1 MTQQKLALFIDAN
14 STPAEGIEY
23 IMTTLASYGQVTI
36 KRAYGNWKSRGL
48 NAWEN
53 VLHDHAIQPIQQF
66 DQEGKETHD
75 IALTIEIMDVLYT
88 KDIDTYCIVS
98 SHTDFARL
106 ATRLMNDSKT
116 VIGAGTDQSPESFIK
131 SCSSFLNLS
140 TLSNNAASTTKRTTT
155 TKAASKTT
163 TAAKKTTTKGTT
175 KPKTTSRAS
184 TTKKTTKKPASRAKN
199 PTKKQ
204 ERPSLLGKLKN
215 AITSGSH

>member
-23 IMTTLASYGQVTI
+23 IMATLSSYGQVSI

-48 NAWEN
+48 NVWET
-53 VLHDHAIQPIQQF
+53 VLHEHAIQPIQQF
-66 DQEGKETHD
+66 DLEGKETHD
-75 IALTIEIMDVLYT
+75 IALTIEIMDILYT

-106 ATRLMNDSKT
+106 ATRLMNDGKT

-140 TLSNNAASTTKRTTT
+140 TLTDN
-155 TKAASKTT
+155 AASKTKRVPA
-163 TAAKKTTTKGTT
+163 AAKSATTTKKAAATTKGTT
-175 KPKTTSRAS
+175 KPKTTTRAS
-184 TTKKTTKKPASRAKN
+184 TAKKTTKKPASRAKK

-204 ERPSLLGKLKN
+204 EKPSLLGKLKKVL
-215 AITSGSH
+215 G

>member
-23 IMTTLASYGQVTI
+23 IMATLSSYGQVSI

-48 NAWEN
+48 NVWET
-53 VLHDHAIQPIQQF
+53 VLHEHAIQPIQQF
-66 DQEGKETHD
+66 DLEGKETHD
-75 IALTIEIMDVLYT
+75 IALTIEIMDILYT

-106 ATRLMNDSKT
+106 ATRLMNDGKT

-140 TLSNNAASTTKRTTT
+140 TLTDN
-155 TKAASKTT
+155 AASKTKRVPAT
-163 TAAKKTTTKGTT
+163 KTAAKSVTTTKKAAATTKGTT
-175 KPKTTSRAS
+175 KPKTTTRAS
-184 TTKKTTKKPASRAKN
+184 TAKKTTKKPASRAKK

-204 ERPSLLGKLKN
+204 EKPSLLGKLKKVL
-215 AITSGSH
+215 G